1 MPYNFYPVNRD
12 QLFLLPPSMRE
23 WLPADHLVWFVIDAV
38 GQMDLSKFY
47 ARYRLDGHGATAFE
61 PSMMVTL
68 LLYGY
73 CVGQRSSRQIQ
84 RLCEQDAAFRIAS
97 GNLKPGFNAIARF
110 RRTNMDALSG
120 LFLDVLKL
128 CKAAGLAKVGI
139 VALDGTKVKAN
150 AALDANREYA
160 WLVKEVKKMLAEA
173 DSTDHQEDGLFGADR
188 RGDELPEDLRDP
200 KTRLARMKECMERLE
215 CDAAAAAALQQA
227 KIDQRAREESE
238 AGVVKN
244 GRKPAP
250 PDATPDPKATANVTD
265 PDSRIMKTRQGYVQ
279 GYNAQAVVNEH
290 QVILSCAVT
299 QDANDV
305 QQLHPMIDRTQ
316 ANLRAA
322 GIAKTPGV
330 LLADAGYWSEKNML
344 EAADGDPELIIAT
357 LKDYKQRVAAR
368 MAPPPRG
375 RMPKNMNV
383 RDWMER
389 KLLTK
394 RGRSLYKLRG
404 AIVEPIFGQTKDV
417 RDCDNFL
424 MRGIYLADGEWTL
437 ICTTHNMLKCWRKGG
452 AAR

>member
-23 WLPADHLVWFVIDAV
+23 WLPEDHLVWFVIDAV
-38 GQMDLSKFY
+38 AQMDLTKFY
-47 ARYRLDGHGATAFE
+47 ARYRLDGHGATAYE

-84 RLCEQDAAFRIAS
+84 RLCEQDAAFRIVS
-97 GNLKPGFNAIARF
+97 GNQAPGFNAIARF
-110 RRTNMDALSG
+110 RRAHMEALSG

-128 CKAAGLAKVGI
+128 CKAAGLAKVGV

-160 WLVKEVKKMLAEA
+160 WLAKEVEKMLAEA
-173 DSTDHQEDGLFGADR
+173 ETTDHKEDNLFGVER
-188 RGDELPEDLRDP
+188 RGDELPAELRDP
-200 KTRLARMKECMERLE
+200 KSRLARMKECMARLE
-215 CDAAAAAALQQA
+215 REAAEAAALQQA
-227 KIDQRAREESE
+227 KLDQRAREEALTE
-238 AGVVKN
+238 TPKK

-279 GYNAQAVVNEH
+279 GYNAQAVVNAD
-290 QVILSCAVT
+290 QIILSCAVT
-299 QDANDV
+299 QEANDV

-316 ANLRAA
+316 ANMAAA
-322 GIAKTPGV
+322 GIATTIGV

-344 EAADGDPELIIAT
+344 EAEDGDPELLIAT
-357 LKDYKQRVAAR
+357 LKDHKQRLAAR
-368 MAPPPRG
+368 MAPAPRG
-375 RMPKNMNV
+375 RLPKNLNV

-394 RGRSLYKLRG
+394 RGRKLYKLRG
-404 AIVEPIFGQTKDV
+404 AIVEPIFGQTKDA

-424 MRGIYLADGEWTL
+424 MRGVYLADGEWTL
-437 ICTTHNMLKCWRKGG
+437 ICTTHNMLKLWRKGG
-452 AAR
+452 ANR